1 MSSRIDA
8 APIVN
13 TPASKLTYENVT
25 MRFGDVTA
33 LDHVSLSLKP
43 GHIYGLLGRN
53 GAGKSTLLSLT
64 AGWRHATEGD
74 VLLDGKSVWE
84 NANAL
89 QQIVCM
95 SDGNLF
101 PTLRVKQGLLWYSR
115 CRPGFD
121 LEQAMRLCEKFELSL
136 KAKIHTLSTGYGT
149 IFKLIV
155 AMASTPITATCST
168 VS

>member
-74 VLLDGKSVWE
+74 VLLDGKSVWGKRKRPAADRLYE
-84 NANAL
+84 RR
-89 QQIVCM
+89 QP
-95 SDGNLF
+95 SS
-101 PTLRVKQGLLWYSR
+101 LR
-115 CRPGFD
+115 C
-121 LEQAMRLCEKFELSL
+121 A
-136 KAKIHTLSTGYGT
+136 
-149 IFKLIV
+149 
-155 AMASTPITATCST
+155 
-168 VS
+168 